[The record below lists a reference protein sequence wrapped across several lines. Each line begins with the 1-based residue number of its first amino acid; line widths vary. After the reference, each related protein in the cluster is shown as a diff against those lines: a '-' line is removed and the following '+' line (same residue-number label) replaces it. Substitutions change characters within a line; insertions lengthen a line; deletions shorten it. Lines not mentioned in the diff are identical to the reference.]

1 VKKIKEL
8 LDKQSQLIE
17 EIEVLKNQK
26 DKKQQDLEEISTRI
40 SEMKEQQDFGA
51 FKFVYANIPLII
63 QKIAPKHRVPPPRE
77 ISLSSGA
84 DAATVVAAVPW
95 GEADCSDINPVN
107 INVCPRCTLLHF
119 QKILDKLLAGYYAK

>member
-40 SEMKEQQDFGA
+40 SEMKE
-51 FKFVYANIPLII
+51 
-63 QKIAPKHRVPPPRE
+63 
-77 ISLSSGA
+77 
-84 DAATVVAAVPW
+84 
-95 GEADCSDINPVN
+95 
-107 INVCPRCTLLHF
+107 
-119 QKILDKLLAGYYAK
+119 